1 MQMFIYIYIYLRI
14 SQQTSSVHIA
24 SWMEDV
30 NGKFTTSADKQE
42 GGASGSTEH
51 DEVTA

>member
-1 MQMFIYIYIYLRI
+1 MFFFVLYI
-14 SQQTSSVHIA
+14 SQQTASSVHIA

-30 NGKFTTSADKQE
+30 NGKFTTSTDKQE
-42 GGASGSTEH
+42 GGVSGSTEH